1 MARPA
6 ALLAAAA
13 LQLGLASAQ
22 LGCLTRVTHVHYES
36 VAAIDMVEFFYRDDS
51 SELYDADGSGPS
63 ENDYAKHGRIV
74 VPCDRYI
81 RSVSWTDFASHGW
94 QGREL
99 DYSLADASGQEV
111 STVEQAAGYAP
122 DCVDDEWAQNSMGG
136 CLDPVVFDAPAGE
149 AIVGLVWDGSGVL
162 TGITSEPLPP
172 PDSTAPLRS
181 ESTPIALSGFTLD
194 GSATLDGEIL
204 KLTGVENSQTGTA
217 FYPLWVH
224 GTSGSEAITLR
235 FEMYVG
241 DGSGADGM
249 CVNVGGNNL
258 WALDYSAQRNAE
270 DGIANGLALCF
281 DGTRSSSLLVFLQS
295 LKEVLAEWANS
306 GDHGVTIFYGGE
318 PVWENLGECGNGE
331 GCEPISQF
339 ADATWHA
346 VELNISPTAS
356 GGAVATFQLT
366 TAGDRHG
373 IPIIYHGFATIPA
386 FSLPTPSFLGFTART
401 GGATNNHWVR
411 AVSRETVCECSNGQ
425 PSFSTR
431 SLRRSR
437 CCRQGPRH
445 PRRCRGRRCPWSS
458 TRRPSRSRATRPS
471 RAARSS

>member
-1 MARPA
+1 MARAA

-36 VAAIDMVEFFYRDDS
+36 VAAIDMVEFFFRDDS
-51 SELYDADGSGPS
+51 SELYDADGSGPA

-258 WALDYSAQRNAE
+258 WALDYSAQRNGE

-295 LKEVLAEWANS
+295 LKEAAGRMGQQRRPRRNDLLRRGA
-306 GDHGVTIFYGGE
+306 G
-318 PVWENLGECGNGE
+318 LGESRRVRQRRGLR
-331 GCEPISQF
+331 
-339 ADATWHA
+339 ADLA
-346 VELNISPTAS
+346 VRRRDVAR
-356 GGAVATFQLT
+356 GGAQHLT
-366 TAGDRHG
+366 DGERRRRGHLPAHHRRRPARHSHRLPRLCDDPGVFAPHPFVPRVHRADGGSDEQPLGAG
-373 IPIIYHGFATIPA
+373 
-386 FSLPTPSFLGFTART
+386 
-401 GGATNNHWVR
+401 
-411 AVSRETVCECSNGQ
+411 GQ
-425 PSFSTR
+425 PR
-431 SLRRSR
+431 DRL
-437 CCRQGPRH
+437 
-445 PRRCRGRRCPWSS
+445 
-458 TRRPSRSRATRPS
+458 
-471 RAARSS
+471 

>member
-1 MARPA
+1 MARAP

-194 GSATLDGEIL
+194 GSATVDGEIL

-295 LKEVLAEWANS
+295 LKEAAGRMGQQRRPRRNDLLRRGA
-306 GDHGVTIFYGGE
+306 G
-318 PVWENLGECGNGE
+318 LGESWRVRQRRGLRADLAVRRRDVARGRAQHLTDGE
-331 GCEPISQF
+331 RRRRGHLPAHHRRRPARHSHHLPWFRHDPGVF
-339 ADATWHA
+339 APHPFVPRVHRAD
-346 VELNISPTAS
+346 
-356 GGAVATFQLT
+356 GGSDEQPLG
-366 TAGDRHG
+366 AG
-373 IPIIYHGFATIPA
+373 
-386 FSLPTPSFLGFTART
+386 
-401 GGATNNHWVR
+401 
-411 AVSRETVCECSNGQ
+411 GQ
-425 PSFSTR
+425 PR
-431 SLRRSR
+431 DGL
-437 CCRQGPRH
+437 
-445 PRRCRGRRCPWSS
+445 
-458 TRRPSRSRATRPS
+458 
-471 RAARSS
+471 